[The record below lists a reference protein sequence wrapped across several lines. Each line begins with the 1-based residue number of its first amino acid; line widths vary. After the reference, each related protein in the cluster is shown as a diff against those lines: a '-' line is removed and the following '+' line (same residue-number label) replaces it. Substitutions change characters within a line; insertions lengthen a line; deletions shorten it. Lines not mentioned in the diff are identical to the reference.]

1 MNKKQILLRKEND
14 LKELEDSLKKV
25 KAELKILKDLK
36 RNGSE
41 ADKIAITEMLKYLK
55 KRSKNIRKQ
64 IRKLKGDINLM
75 KEEK

>member
-1 MNKKQILLRKEND
+1 MNKKQILRRGEND

>member
-1 MNKKQILLRKEND
+1 MNKKQILRRGEND

-64 IRKLKGDINLM
+64 IRKLKGDINFM

>member
-1 MNKKQILLRKEND
+1 MNKKQILRREEND